1 MLLGSHVGV
10 SGVAITVPTISV
22 TIIKGWLKQS
32 ICKNTE
38 RCAID
43 WAYTFIK
50 AITKQLL
57 GSTWLIF
64 TIFFFFF
71 FFSFS
76 VILLSLS
83 YLILIDSCR
92 PIEETGW

>member
-1 MLLGSHVGV
+1 MLVFRMLLGAHVGV

-32 ICKNTE
+32 VCKNTE
-38 RCAID
+38 HCAID

-50 AITKQLL
+50 TITKQLV

-64 TIFFFFF
+64 PFFFFF
-71 FFSFS
+71 FNFLWFS
-76 VILLSLS
+76 
-83 YLILIDSCR
+83 C
-92 PIEETGW
+92 P

>member
-1 MLLGSHVGV
+1 MPVFRMLLGAHVGV

-32 ICKNTE
+32 VCKNTE
-38 RCAID
+38 HCAID

-50 AITKQLL
+50 TITKQLV

-64 TIFFFFF
+64 PFFFFF
-71 FFSFS
+71 F
-76 VILLSLS
+76 ILCDSPVPNLS
-83 YLILIDSCR
+83 YLN
-92 PIEETGW
+92 WFM

>member
-1 MLLGSHVGV
+1 MPVFRMLLGAHVGV

-32 ICKNTE
+32 VCKNTE
-38 RCAID
+38 HCAID

-50 AITKQLL
+50 TITKQLV

-64 TIFFFFF
+64 PFFFFF
-71 FFSFS
+71 
-76 VILLSLS
+76 
-83 YLILIDSCR
+83 LIFCDS
-92 PIEETGW
+92 PVPNLTYINWFM